1 MNKRAHKKPE
11 GLDPSKEG
19 FISMDEVKDA
29 DF

>member
-1 MNKRAHKKPE
+1 MNKRARKKPE

-19 FISMDEVKDA
+19 LISMDEVKDV